1 MPSPVE
7 VVRQEWEEGHRRLEA
22 SAGDRVL
29 YARLPNGIAGSRL
42 PDWERLLGLIV
53 TVRNWNT
60 VTRLRDLVTEAAAG

>member
-1 MPSPVE
+1 MTETLEISRKARHIWDVVE
-7 VVRQEWEEGHRRLEA
+7 P
-22 SAGDRVL
+22 GDRVL